1 MTYLGDLLHDRLDTL
16 QSLLANGSHLVG
28 ELRVLAAL
36 PLLISLVLGDVLLL
50 DVAKESD
57 LSDLV
62 AIVVNDIAVVI
73 NLETSAVTKITSSKT
88 ADDVAILVADLTLLV
103 DVHARHGV
111 DLALLLLRLPAL
123 GLADDVTVL
132 VVDIAILIDVV
143 TNKLLDVTLND
154 AANDVAARALHGAIL
169 SNGVVVET
177 SEGTLGARGGA
188 VDNLSP
194 TDDVSSVV
202 PDLALTIDLLADKSS
217 WVALRDTT
225 KDVARRVDDVSSLV
239 DSAPGK
245 RRQVD
250 HLLLFLFLLEWLGMA
265 LDIAVLIDDV
275 TVFINRVTNEFLRIT
290 LGDLTNAVA
299 VVVFDKSVLDDAQ
312 ALEASK
318 GSLLA
323 SDTLVVRN
331 QLTASDHLAGIAVN
345 ETLTIRLA
353 SCKFLEVAFDELTD
367 WDALAVDK
375 VALLVQAET
384 VKNREIGRFRLFLV
398 LKGLSVALDIA
409 ELVEDITILIDTH
422 ADKTLGIAL
431 NDSADNVVISIG
443 NLAFSDDAE
452 TLKTAEC
459 AFRLGL
465 AFALRDHLAT
475 SDNLSGVVVDE
486 TLAVRLA
493 ASELLD
499 VTLNQTSDG
508 NALLVD
514 ELALLVQGETIK
526 R

>member
-1 MTYLGDLLHDRLDTL
+1 MPLF
-16 QSLLANGSHLVG
+16 VG
-28 ELRVLAAL
+28 
-36 PLLISLVLGDVLLL
+36 LILVLFLDVLQ
-50 DVAKESD
+50 ESN
-57 LSDLV
+57 LTDLV
-62 AIVVNDIAVVI
+62 TIVVDDITVVI
-73 NLETSAVTKITSSKT
+73 NLEASAVTKVTSSKT
-88 ADDVAILVADLTLLV
+88 ADDIAVLVADLTLLV

-123 GLADDVTVL
+123 SLTDDVTVL
-132 VVDIAILIDVV
+132 VVDVAILIDVV
-143 TNKLLDVTLND
+143 SNKLLDITLDD

-169 SNGVVVET
+169 GNGVVVET

-188 VDNLSP
+188 VDDLSP
-194 TDDVSSVV
+194 TNDVSSVV
-202 PDLALTIDLLADKSS
+202 PDLAFTIDLLTDKSS

-239 DSAPGK
+239 DSASGK

-250 HLLLFLFLLEWLGMA
+250 FLSLFLLEWLSMA
-265 LDIAVLIDDV
+265 LDVAVLVDDV
-275 TVFINRVTNEFLRIT
+275 TIFINRVTNELLRIA
-290 LGDLTNAVA
+290 LADLTNAVA
-299 VVVFDKSVLDDAQ
+299 VVVFDESVLDDAQ

-331 QLTASDHLAGIAVN
+331 QLTASDHLAGVAVN

-375 VALLVQAET
+375 VTLLVQAET
-384 VKNREIGRFRLFLV
+384 VKNREVGRFSLFLI

-409 ELVEDITILIDTH
+409 ELVEDITILIDMH
-422 ADKTLGIAL
+422 ADKTLGVTL

-443 NLAFSDDAE
+443 NLAISDDAK

-459 AFRLGL
+459 ALRLGL
-465 AFALRDHLAT
+465 AFALRDHLA
-475 SDNLSGVVVDE
+475 SADNLSGVVVDE
-486 TLAVRLA
+486 TLAVRLT

-508 NALLVD
+508 NTLLVN
-514 ELALLVQGETIK
+514 ELALLVQGKTIK
-526 R
+526 G